1 MVGKS
6 VYNKGIL
13 LYNTIAS
20 KVLQS
25 LLLLGGF
32 ILKLY
37 IHTLGNFDILFNGES
52 ILKES
57 SRSYK
62 LYRLLQYFITHKGR
76 KLLPEIIIDDL
87 YQENESGDPK
97 NVLRTQIFRLR
108 RILKKLISE
117 KIVESKYFSIS
128 AANGYYCFELGE
140 SVLLDIDEFERYI
153 ALGDKENYDEGK
165 ALEYYKKAL
174 QIYKGPYLS
183 LNAYENWLVPIRNRY
198 SRLYLK
204 TFYKCMELLELK
216 DDNYGIIELCEEA
229 LVIDPYEETIQ
240 ICLINAML
248 RLGQI
253 KNAMSYYDYIKVL
266 QGKEMSVRLSPA
278 LMNIYRKILS
288 YYDEKSVTDLESIA
302 TKLTDENFEGALLCD
317 YDYFRFLYNIEKR
330 KGLRTGNSGYLCL
343 ISINRSYFKNNG
355 EEKNDMAR
363 GTADFLGKIL
373 RKGDTYSFWNDNQIL
388 LMLHEL
394 KQKDVDKVERRIKE
408 GLRSNLKTDNNIINI
423 DFEPLISNFSIE
435 KMYKAY

>member
-1 MVGKS
+1 ME
-6 VYNKGIL
+6 
-13 LYNTIAS
+13 
-20 KVLQS
+20 
-25 LLLLGGF
+25 
-32 ILKLY
+32 LY
-37 IHTLGNFDILFNGES
+37 IHTLGNFDILFKGES

-108 RILKKLISE
+108 RILKKLINE
-117 KIVESKYFSIS
+117 KIVESGYFNIS
-128 AANGYYCFELGE
+128 VANGYYCFELGE

-153 ALGDKENYDEGK
+153 SLGDNKNYDEEK
-165 ALEYYKKAL
+165 ALEYYKNAL

-216 DDNYGIIELCEEA
+216 EDNYGIIELCEEA

-253 KNAMSYYDYIKVL
+253 KNAMSYYDYIKAII
-266 QGKEMSVRLSPA
+266 GKEMGVKPSPA
-278 LMNIYRKILS
+278 LRNIYRKILS
-288 YYDEKSVTDLESIA
+288 YYDEKSVTDLESIS
-302 TKLTDENFEGALLCD
+302 TKLKDENFEGALLCD

-343 ISINRSYFKNNG
+343 ITINNSHFINN
-355 EEKNDMAR
+355 EKEQNEMAR
-363 GTADFLGKIL
+363 NTSSFLGKIL
-373 RKGDTYSFWNDNQIL
+373 RKGDIYSFWNDCQIL

-394 KQKDVDKVERRIKE
+394 KQKDVDKFEKRIKE
-408 GLRSNLKTDNNIINI
+408 GLRNNIKTDIHRVNI
-423 DFEPLISNFSIE
+423 DFEPLISNFNMGQ
-435 KMYKAY
+435 MYKAY